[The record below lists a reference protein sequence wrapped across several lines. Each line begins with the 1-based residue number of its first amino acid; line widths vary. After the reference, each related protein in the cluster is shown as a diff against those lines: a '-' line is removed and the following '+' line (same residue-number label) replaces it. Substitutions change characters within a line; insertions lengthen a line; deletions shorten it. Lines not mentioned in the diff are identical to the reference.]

1 MSEYLKSQLNPR
13 SQEDSV
19 EDTLDDMNRSE
30 LKELILKNGW
40 EIRVNRSMSDDD
52 IREAIRSK
60 TDEEW
65 QEIEAKENNFWRKM
79 FWRESKADRIILWA
93 ECGLFLA
100 GLIAIA
106 IVAIIS

>member
-79 FWRESKADRIILWA
+79 FWRDSLVDRIILWT
-93 ECGLFLA
+93 ECGISLGGIIA
-100 GLIAIA
+100 GI
-106 IVAIIS
+106 IVAIVN

>member
-1 MSEYLKSQLNPR
+1 MSEYLKSQLNSR

-79 FWRESKADRIILWA
+79 FWRDSLVDRIILWT
-93 ECGLFLA
+93 ECGIFL
-100 GLIAIA
+100 GGIIAVI
-106 IVAIIS
+106 IVAIVN